1 MLTIN
6 PITTS
11 ADEATAIDT
20 INAIYDYVRDQRA
33 NVDKYPALLPLIQGF
48 ESWYQGLDASVNPGG
63 IAQAVS
69 HVVNTADVNEAKRR
83 RDDINTAMGEKIPD
97 TVTPADGPQTPPP
110 KPDDNSSIDTGIKLL
125 AAAGAA
131 FILWKLFT

>member
-1 MLTIN
+1 MLTVN

-20 INAIYDYVRDQRA
+20 INAIYDYVRAQRA
-33 NVDKYPALLPLIQGF
+33 NIGQFPTLLPLIQGF
-48 ESWYQGLDASVNPGG
+48 EAWYQALDESANPGG

-83 RDDINTAMGEKIPD
+83 RDDINTVMGQKIPD
-97 TVTPADGPQTPPP
+97 TQTPADAPQTPPP
-110 KPDDNSSIDTGIKLL
+110 KSDDSSSVDTGIKLL
-125 AAAGAA
+125 AVFGAG
-131 FILWKLFT
+131 ILLWKLFT